1 MGALG
6 FCAAGTHLLSICM
19 CVCRYIIRIHKV
31 KKLDVCLPNV
41 YKYTRKCVHIYMLKL
56 LGKQLAWQEFKTIQS
71 NLGSQ
76 TPSFANPKTSNMPD
90 IGYVSMPA
98 EGEPMHACS

>member
-1 MGALG
+1 MYQRLKALSLYTPKHMGALG

-41 YKYTRKCVHIYMLKL
+41 YKYTRKCVHIYIYIYVKT
-56 LGKQLAWQEFKTIQS
+56 AW
-71 NLGSQ
+71 
-76 TPSFANPKTSNMPD
+76 
-90 IGYVSMPA
+90 
-98 EGEPMHACS
+98 